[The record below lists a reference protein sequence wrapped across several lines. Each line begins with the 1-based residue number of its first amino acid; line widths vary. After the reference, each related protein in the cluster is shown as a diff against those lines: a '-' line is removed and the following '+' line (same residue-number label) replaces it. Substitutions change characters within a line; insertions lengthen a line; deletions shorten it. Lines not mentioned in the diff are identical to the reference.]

1 MNADTNETV
10 ADCHGLNL
18 SHRLWVSQLAGAA
31 NPLRLEI
38 IRLARD
44 NLPPGIHT

>member
-1 MNADTNETV
+1 MNADTHETV
-10 ADCHGLNL
+10 TDCHGLDL
-18 SHRLWVSQLAGAA
+18 SHRLWDSQPAVTA

-38 IRLARD
+38 IRLPRD